1 MDTYSIL
8 QTKVLLSVTRAC
20 SLLGCLGMQKYR
32 NLFQV
37 ASSHTWFYFAVIWLL
52 SSEDL

>member
-20 SLLGCLGMQKYR
+20 SLLGMQKYR
-32 NLFQV
+32 NRFQV